1 MRFAY
6 CALRQAAKEDSW
18 SRESPMNCSRCQGR
32 MEEGFIPDSQLGPE
46 IWVPGP
52 PVSFWK
58 RFMAYKNSI
67 PIKTYRCTKCGHL
80 ESFAEKT

>member
-1 MRFAY
+1 
-6 CALRQAAKEDSW
+6 
-18 SRESPMNCSRCQGR
+18 

-46 IWVPGP
+46 IWVPGQ

-58 RFMAYKNSI
+58 RFTAYKNSI